1 MTRELGLVRVSVN
14 ATKVERNKKD
24 GLWLNPKD
32 CIMDDKQ
39 PSCLPVILASKR
51 FNEHPVAWS
60 S

>member
-1 MTRELGLVRVSVN
+1 MIGN
-14 ATKVERNKKD
+14 DERDGYESRKKETD
-24 GLWLNPKD
+24 GLRLNPKD

-51 FNEHPVAWS
+51 FNGHPVARS

>member
-1 MTRELGLVRVSVN
+1 MTRKSEC
-14 ATKVERNKKD
+14 ERYESRKKETD
-24 GLWLNPKD
+24 GLRLNPKD